1 MPWPPQ
7 VIAAPGRMCGAAPAV
22 CPVASCAQCHQPVPT
37 APCCTH
43 CAAPHH
49 IHCTAPTAQHPLHST
64 TPPRQEPGSLWGSS
78 LCCLPAPPRP
88 HPWVLRDVDGV
99 EHGVVLHS
107 QPQVCDGTALVPL
120 HQDVLGFQVSVC
132 DRWLACSQQRAAV
145 CSGDRS
151 TNFSIMSK

>member
-1 MPWPPQ
+1 MATSSHCSTGKDVRGCPSNVPS
-7 VIAAPGRMCGAAPAV
+7 GLL
-22 CPVASCAQCHQPVPT
+22 CPVPPACA
-37 APCCTH
+37 
-43 CAAPHH
+43 
-49 IHCTAPTAQHPLHST
+49 HCTMLHPLHRT
-64 TPPRQEPGSLWGSS
+64 TPPRQEPGSLRGSS

-145 CSGDRS
+145 CSGDHS

>member
-1 MPWPPQ
+1 M
-7 VIAAPGRMCGAAPAV
+7 IAAALPSDRHTDGKEGCHGHLKSLQHREGCAGCPSSV
-22 CPVASCAQCHQPVPT
+22 PSGLLCPVPPACA
-37 APCCTH
+37 
-43 CAAPHH
+43 
-49 IHCTAPTAQHPLHST
+49 HCTMLHPLHRT
-64 TPPRQEPGSLWGSS
+64 TPPRQEPGSLRGSS